1 MKKALIIAAAG
12 ALLLAGCAQTPGGA
26 STATAGSNRPST
38 SAPVNTP
45 ASKPTPTP
53 TLSEKAGPT
62 ITPLGQTF
70 TYENGLAVLVSDPQ
84 PYEPSSFVREMTPAA
99 AYLVFDVTVVNGT
112 PDAYEP
118 IAFYATAQS
127 DNVEAQQVFDSEK
140 LALPPSTPLLP
151 GRESK
156 FKIAFGVANPDD
168 LVLMIRPGFDY
179 EKILYEK

>member
-12 ALLLAGCAQTPGGA
+12 AVLLAGCAQTPGA
-26 STATAGSNRPST
+26 QSEPTAGSNRPSS
-38 SAPVNTP
+38 SAPASGRVSMPSAT
-45 ASKPTPTP
+45 ASK
-53 TLSEKAGPT
+53 KAGPT

-84 PYEPSSFVREMTPAA
+84 PYEPSSFVRDMTPAA
-99 AYLVFDVTVVNGT
+99 AYLAFDVTVVNGT

-168 LVLMIRPGFDY
+168 LVLMVRPGFDY

>member
-1 MKKALIIAAAG
+1 MKKALVIAAAG
-12 ALLLAGCAQTPGGA
+12 AVLLAGCAQTPGA
-26 STATAGSNRPST
+26 QSEPTAGSNRPSS
-38 SAPVNTP
+38 SAPASGRVSTP
-45 ASKPTPTP
+45 SATASK
-53 TLSEKAGPT
+53 KAGPT

-84 PYEPSSFVREMTPAA
+84 PYEPSSFVRDMTPAA
-99 AYLVFDVTVVNGT
+99 AYLAFDVTVVNGT

-168 LVLMIRPGFDY
+168 LVLMVRPGFDY

>member
-1 MKKALIIAAAG
+1 
-12 ALLLAGCAQTPGGA
+12 
-26 STATAGSNRPST
+26 
-38 SAPVNTP
+38 
-45 ASKPTPTP
+45 
-53 TLSEKAGPT
+53 
-62 ITPLGQTF
+62 
-70 TYENGLAVLVSDPQ
+70 
-84 PYEPSSFVREMTPAA
+84 MTPAA

-168 LVLMIRPGFDY
+168 LVLMVRPGFDY